1 MTDWDGLLK
10 KEEQTLFRLRALFE
24 QYGYRKFKMSKFEEY
39 DFYAENRSFL
49 TTKNIIT
56 FQGLQGHLL
65 ALKPDVTLSIVK
77 HTKGNYDC
85 PERVY
90 YNENVYRARK
100 DDGEY
105 KEIMQVGLEYIGEVD
120 DYAVSE
126 VVLLAK
132 KSLDSISSRSVLN
145 ISHMGFV
152 QGLLEE
158 TALPP
163 SQQEKILVCIGEKN
177 AHGIA
182 QICKENGV
190 SEELTR
196 RLQTLASLHG
206 SLAEILPK
214 AKALCGNEK
223 AEQAIGELE
232 RLYANL
238 KACVYDH
245 GIHLDFSI
253 VNDMDYYNGIIFQG
267 FVDGIPT
274 GVLSGGRYDNLVHKC
289 GKNADALGFAVY
301 MDMLERYGEEEKS
314 YDVDALLLCDEN
326 TDTIGKL
333 RAVQMLQ
340 SMGLSVAV
348 QKQDDGR
355 LKYKQLC
362 RLSESGVEVIG

>member
-10 KEEQTLFRLRALFE
+10 KEEQTVFRLRALFE

-163 SQQEKILVCIGEKN
+163 SQQEKILVCIGEKMPMALHRFARKTVFLKN
-177 AHGIA
+177 L
-182 QICKENGV
+182 QGV
-190 SEELTR
+190 CR
-196 RLQTLASLHG
+196 HWH
-206 SLAEILPK
+206 P
-214 AKALCGNEK
+214 
-223 AEQAIGELE
+223 
-232 RLYANL
+232 
-238 KACVYDH
+238 
-245 GIHLDFSI
+245 F
-253 VNDMDYYNGIIFQG
+253 M
-267 FVDGIPT
+267 
-274 GVLSGGRYDNLVHKC
+274 
-289 GKNADALGFAVY
+289 AVWQ
-301 MDMLERYGEEEKS
+301 KS
-314 YDVDALLLCDEN
+314 C
-326 TDTIGKL
+326 
-333 RAVQMLQ
+333 
-340 SMGLSVAV
+340 
-348 QKQDDGR
+348 QKQ
-355 LKYKQLC
+355 KPFAAMKKQNKPLENWNG
-362 RLSESGVEVIG
+362 SMQT

>member
-1 MTDWDGLLK
+1 
-10 KEEQTLFRLRALFE
+10 
-24 QYGYRKFKMSKFEEY
+24 
-39 DFYAENRSFL
+39 
-49 TTKNIIT
+49 
-56 FQGLQGHLL
+56 
-65 ALKPDVTLSIVK
+65 
-77 HTKGNYDC
+77 
-85 PERVY
+85 
-90 YNENVYRARK
+90 
-100 DDGEY
+100 
-105 KEIMQVGLEYIGEVD
+105 MQVGLEYIGEVD

-145 ISHMGFV
+145 LSHMGFV

-158 TALPP
+158 TALSP

-190 SEELTR
+190 PEELTS

-223 AEQAIGELE
+223 AQQAIEELE